1 MQTGLVWEQLELDFR
16 KVPAESMG
24 PIDFWPTGIITSG
37 KDCDS
42 VWVTCDLCD
51 LRKNTTP
58 LEMRQKMCAHLS
70 MDIYNQIYETW
81 PVASST
87 EWIRWQV
94 APAPLASHSGV
105 NILETVLMQ
114 SLVLSSASK
123 Q

>member
-1 MQTGLVWEQLELDFR
+1 
-16 KVPAESMG
+16 MG

-58 LEMRQKMCAHLS
+58 LEMRQKCVRILAWIYKY
-70 MDIYNQIYETW
+70 IYNQIYETW